1 MLHYAIR
8 PSTGANALDVDANK
22 GLYLRMIA
30 INLVTILCLF
40 VAALHFYFL
49 YLEMF
54 VWEAPRTRAAFG
66 TTVEFAAASKVLAAN
81 QGLYNGFLAAGIVF
95 ALYIGDRSA
104 LIFWLACVVVA
115 GVYGAAT
122 VGRRILFIQA
132 MPAGLA
138 LIAVLAKL

>member
-1 MLHYAIR
+1 MPHYATR
-8 PSTGANALDVDANK
+8 ASTGANALDVAASK

-66 TTVEFAAASKVLAAN
+66 TTAEFAAASKVLAAN
-81 QGLYNGFLAAGIVF
+81 QGLYNGFLAAGL
-95 ALYIGDRSA
+95 ALA
-104 LIFWLACVVVA
+104 LWA
-115 GVYGAAT
+115 GN
-122 VGRRILFIQA
+122 IQA
-132 MPAGLA
+132 L
-138 LIAVLAKL
+138 VFC

>member
-1 MLHYAIR
+1 MPHYAIR
-8 PSTGANALDVDANK
+8 ASIGANALDVDANK

-30 INLVTILCLF
+30 VNLVTILCLF

-66 TTVEFAAASKVLAAN
+66 TTAEFAAVSKTLAAN
-81 QGLYNGFLAAGIVF
+81 QGLYNGFLAAGIIF
-95 ALYIGDRSA
+95 TLYIGDRPA
-104 LIFWLACVVVA
+104 LIFWLACVIVA
-115 GVYGAAT
+115 GVYGAIS
-122 VGRRILFIQA
+122 VSRRILFIQA
-132 MPAGLA
+132 MPAALA